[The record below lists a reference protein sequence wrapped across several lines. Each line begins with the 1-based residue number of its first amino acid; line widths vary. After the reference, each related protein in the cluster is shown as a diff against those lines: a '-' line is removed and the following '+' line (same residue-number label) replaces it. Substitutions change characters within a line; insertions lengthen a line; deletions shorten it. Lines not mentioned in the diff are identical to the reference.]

1 MRDGVAALADA
12 IQKKTRRGARGRR
25 WGAGARP
32 NRMGGCLKKRKDLTE
47 GPRPSAAEREV

>member
-32 NRMGGCLKKRKDLTE
+32 NRMGGCLRKRKDLTE
-47 GPRPSAAEREV
+47 GPRPSAAEREE